1 MLNSEFNACSLEIF
15 RSIKVSLVLFLLNWT
30 SISEHKSLYLDSP
43 PCVVSED
50 MKCSKKIEIKY
61 ILFMTN
67 DLSSL
72 RLHYLYV
79 SAISSSL
86 PSVPGFL
93 VPTMS
98 PDDHCLGPLLPL
110 HSLQFRQNNLT
121 HFFKA
126 SFEAIMRHFV
136 LELTVWR
143 GCPCARVH
151 LVGPGYEFSPLFG
164 RNMAIQEQKPLKS

>member
-1 MLNSEFNACSLEIF
+1 MVNSEFNACSLEIF

-43 PCVVSED
+43 PCVVSVD

-98 PDDHCLGPLLPL
+98 PDDHCLGPCSLSTVYRFSRITSHTFLKHPL
-110 HSLQFRQNNLT
+110 RL
-121 HFFKA
+121 
-126 SFEAIMRHFV
+126 
-136 LELTVWR
+136 
-143 GCPCARVH
+143 
-151 LVGPGYEFSPLFG
+151 
-164 RNMAIQEQKPLKS
+164 